1 MTPEQRTRASID
13 LTLTYL
19 QSVYPDWRLAEVLT
33 AKKILEEKYSFY
45 KDIIDDIKQYGDNS
59 GEATIAQELGN
70 GLYFDAISHCVQYVE
85 DLFALINA
93 SEKPDFFV
101 RNIIQF
107 KAGVITNKIKKFK
120 ATPKSIAETFHF
132 PPELPFENDDDK
144 KTYDEGVAVL
154 TDLMTDISKF
164 HKDYEYFYN
173 QFKHGLSVAMRPF
186 GNMYTEE
193 QIDQDKKGD
202 FRPYIAVYD
211 NRNLVAA
218 AKKGTF
224 RVEEG
229 AFMTGFT
236 ENVRPF
242 IGKLAKENNFIRL
255 VRPKGLELDIEQ
267 LVDIAF
273 KVRTCLKI
281 FLFNYSHKIDTR
293 QEKNQFQL
301 PIDHRKNRVITCYY
315 KDDDQ

>member
-1 MTPEQRTRASID
+1 MTPEQRSRASID

-33 AKKILEEKYSFY
+33 AKKLLNERYSFY
-45 KDIIDDIKQYGDNS
+45 KDIIHDIKQYGDES
-59 GEATIAQELGN
+59 GEATIAQELRH

-93 SEKPDFFV
+93 SKKPDFFV

-107 KAGVITNKIKKFK
+107 KAGVITNQIKAFK
-120 ATPKSIAETFHF
+120 ATPKSIAEAFHF
-132 PPELPFENDDDK
+132 PPELPFENNDDK
-144 KTYDEGVAVL
+144 KTYDEGVDRLA
-154 TDLMTDISKF
+154 DLMTDIIKF

-186 GNMYTEE
+186 GNMYVQE
-193 QIDQDKKGD
+193 QIEEDKKGD
-202 FRPYIAVYD
+202 FRPYLAVYD
-211 NRNLVAA
+211 NRNLETA

-224 RVEEG
+224 TIKKG

-236 ENVRPF
+236 ENVRPY
-242 IGKLAKENNFIRL
+242 IGQLIKENNFIRL
-255 VRPKGLELDIEQ
+255 VHPEHLDLDIDF
-267 LVDIAF
+267 LVDVAF

-281 FLFNYSHKIDTR
+281 FIYNYSHKIDIR

-301 PIDHRKNRVITCYY
+301 PIDHRSNDVLNCAYRN
-315 KDDDQ
+315 DED